1 MRSKKMPKTKFEKV
15 AQSLVER
22 IQRGVYSNMQ
32 RLPSEYQL
40 ADEYGVSRL
49 TVRKAIERL
58 VTAKILVKDP
68 GKGTYIMSTSSS
80 DKVASGRMGL
90 QSFTEA
96 AETYGKQSHT
106 QVLDYLPLIRPDK
119 QIEAKL
125 NLRDN
130 PQPEVDELVRRRFWD
145 DEPMT
150 IEDIVILHKYVAN
163 HQKADFS
170 HSLFQMLA
178 EVVEIAY
185 SNQEIEAI
193 KVDKR
198 LAELLHVQV
207 GDPVLCVHSL
217 TYTADGQPI
226 FYDTSYYRADKY
238 TFKTTLTRL
247 EQGGK

>member
-1 MRSKKMPKTKFEKV
+1 MPKTKFEKV

-22 IQRGVYSNMQ
+22 IQQGIYSNMQ

-68 GKGTYIMSTSSS
+68 GKGTYIMSTNSSN
-80 DKVASGRMGL
+80 KVESGRMGL

-96 AETYGKQSHT
+96 AETYGKQSRT
-106 QVLDYLPLIRPDK
+106 QVLDYQPLIQPD
-119 QIEAKL
+119 QRVEEKL
-125 NLRDN
+125 NLRNN
-130 PQPEVDELVRRRFWD
+130 PQPEVDELVRLRFWD
-145 DEPMT
+145 DDPMT

-163 HQKADFS
+163 HQKNDFK
-170 HSLFQMLA
+170 HSLFQILA
-178 EVVEIAY
+178 ETVEIAY

-193 KVDKR
+193 KVDEK
-198 LAELLHVQV
+198 LAKLLHVQK
-207 GDPVLCVHSL
+207 GDPILCVHSL

>member
-1 MRSKKMPKTKFEKV
+1 MPKTKFEKV

-22 IQRGVYSNMQ
+22 IQQGIYSNMQ

-68 GKGTYIMSTSSS
+68 GKETYIMSTNSSN
-80 DKVASGRMGL
+80 KVESGRMGL

-96 AETYGKQSHT
+96 AETYGKQSQT
-106 QVLDYLPLIRPDK
+106 QVLDYQPLIQPD
-119 QIEAKL
+119 QRVEEKL
-125 NLRDN
+125 NLRNN
-130 PQPEVDELVRRRFWD
+130 PQPEVDELVRRRFWND
-145 DEPMT
+145 DPMT

-163 HQKADFS
+163 HQKNDFK
-170 HSLFQMLA
+170 HSLFQILA
-178 EVVEIAY
+178 ETVEIAY

-193 KVDKR
+193 KVDEK
-198 LAELLHVQV
+198 LAKLLHVQE
-207 GDPVLCVHSL
+207 GDPILCVHSL

>member
-1 MRSKKMPKTKFEKV
+1 MPKTKFEKV

-22 IQRGVYSNMQ
+22 IQQGIYSNMQ

-68 GKGTYIMSTSSS
+68 GKGTYIMSTNSSN
-80 DKVASGRMGL
+80 KVESGRMGL

-96 AETYGKQSHT
+96 AETYGKQSRT
-106 QVLDYLPLIRPDK
+106 QVLDYQPLTQPD
-119 QIEAKL
+119 QRVEEKL
-125 NLRDN
+125 NLRNN
-130 PQPEVDELVRRRFWD
+130 PQPEVDELVRLRFWD
-145 DEPMT
+145 DDPMT

-163 HQKADFS
+163 HQKNDFK
-170 HSLFQMLA
+170 HSLFQILA
-178 EVVEIAY
+178 ETVEIAY

-193 KVDKR
+193 KVDEK
-198 LAELLHVQV
+198 LAKLLHVQE
-207 GDPVLCVHSL
+207 GDPILCVHSL

>member
-1 MRSKKMPKTKFEKV
+1 MPKTKFEKV

-22 IQRGVYSNMQ
+22 IQQGIYSNMQ

-68 GKGTYIMSTSSS
+68 GKGTYIMSTNSSN
-80 DKVASGRMGL
+80 KVESGRMGL

-96 AETYGKQSHT
+96 AETYGKQSRT
-106 QVLDYLPLIRPDK
+106 QVLDYQPLIQPD
-119 QIEAKL
+119 QRVEEKL
-125 NLRDN
+125 NLRNN
-130 PQPEVDELVRRRFWD
+130 PQPEVDELVRLRFWD
-145 DEPMT
+145 DDPMT

-163 HQKADFS
+163 HQKNDFK
-170 HSLFQMLA
+170 HSLFQILA
-178 EVVEIAY
+178 ETVEIAY
-185 SNQEIEAI
+185 SNEEIEAI
-193 KVDKR
+193 KVDEK
-198 LAELLHVQV
+198 LAKLLHVQE
-207 GDPVLCVHSL
+207 GDPILCVHSL

>member
-1 MRSKKMPKTKFEKV
+1 MPKTKFEKV

-22 IQRGVYSNMQ
+22 IQQGIYSNMQ

-68 GKGTYIMSTSSS
+68 GKGTYIMSTNSSN
-80 DKVASGRMGL
+80 KVESGRMGL

-96 AETYGKQSHT
+96 AETYGKQSRT
-106 QVLDYLPLIRPDK
+106 QVLDYQPLIQPD
-119 QIEAKL
+119 QRVEEKL
-125 NLRDN
+125 NLRNN

-145 DEPMT
+145 DDPMT

-163 HQKADFS
+163 HQKNDFK
-170 HSLFQMLA
+170 HSLFQILA
-178 EVVEIAY
+178 ETVEIAY

-193 KVDKR
+193 KVDEK
-198 LAELLHVQV
+198 LAKLLHVQE
-207 GDPVLCVHSL
+207 GDPILCVHSL

-226 FYDTSYYRADKY
+226 FYDTSYYRK
-238 TFKTTLTRL
+238 
-247 EQGGK
+247 EENNGG

>member
-1 MRSKKMPKTKFEKV
+1 MPKTKFEKV

-22 IQRGVYSNMQ
+22 IQQGIYSNMQ

-49 TVRKAIERL
+49 TVRKAIEWL

-68 GKGTYIMSTSSS
+68 GKGTYIMSTNSSN
-80 DKVASGRMGL
+80 KVESGRMGL

-96 AETYGKQSHT
+96 AETYGKQSRT
-106 QVLDYLPLIRPDK
+106 QVLDYQPLIQPD
-119 QIEAKL
+119 QRVEEKL
-125 NLRDN
+125 NLRNN
-130 PQPEVDELVRRRFWD
+130 PKPEVDELVRRRFWD
-145 DEPMT
+145 DDPMT

-163 HQKADFS
+163 HQKNDFK
-170 HSLFQMLA
+170 HSLFQILA
-178 EVVEIAY
+178 ETVEIAY

-193 KVDKR
+193 KVDEK
-198 LAELLHVQV
+198 LAKLLHVQE
-207 GDPVLCVHSL
+207 GDPILCVHSL

>member
-1 MRSKKMPKTKFEKV
+1 MPKTKFEKV
-15 AQSLVER
+15 EQSLVER
-22 IQRGVYSNMQ
+22 IQQGIYSNMQ

-68 GKGTYIMSTSSS
+68 GKGTYIMSTNSSN
-80 DKVASGRMGL
+80 KVESGRMGL

-96 AETYGKQSHT
+96 AETYGKQSRT
-106 QVLDYLPLIRPDK
+106 QVLDYQPLIQPD
-119 QIEAKL
+119 QRVEEKL
-125 NLRDN
+125 NLRNN
-130 PQPEVDELVRRRFWD
+130 PQPEVDELVRLRFWD
-145 DEPMT
+145 DDPMT

-163 HQKADFS
+163 HQKNDFK
-170 HSLFQMLA
+170 HSLFQILA
-178 EVVEIAY
+178 ETVEIAY

-193 KVDKR
+193 KVDEK
-198 LAELLHVQV
+198 LAKLLHVQE
-207 GDPVLCVHSL
+207 GDPILCVHSL

>member
-1 MRSKKMPKTKFEKV
+1 M
-15 AQSLVER
+15 ER
-22 IQRGVYSNMQ
+22 IQQGIYSNMQ

-68 GKGTYIMSTSSS
+68 GKGTYIMSTNSSN
-80 DKVASGRMGL
+80 KVESGRMGL

-96 AETYGKQSHT
+96 AETYGKQSRT
-106 QVLDYLPLIRPDK
+106 QVLDYQPLIQPD
-119 QIEAKL
+119 QRVEEKL
-125 NLRDN
+125 NLRNN

-145 DEPMT
+145 DDPMT

-163 HQKADFS
+163 HQKNDFK
-170 HSLFQMLA
+170 HSLFQILA
-178 EVVEIAY
+178 ETVEIAY

-193 KVDKR
+193 KVDEK
-198 LAELLHVQV
+198 LAKLLHVQK
-207 GDPVLCVHSL
+207 GDPILCVHSL

>member
-1 MRSKKMPKTKFEKV
+1 MPKTKFEKV

-22 IQRGVYSNMQ
+22 IQQGIYSNMQ

-68 GKGTYIMSTSSS
+68 GKGTYIVSTNSSN
-80 DKVASGRMGL
+80 KVESGRMGL

-96 AETYGKQSHT
+96 AETYGKQSRT
-106 QVLDYLPLIRPDK
+106 QVLDYQPLTQPD
-119 QIEAKL
+119 QRMEEKL
-125 NLRDN
+125 NLRNN
-130 PQPEVDELVRRRFWD
+130 PQPEVDELVRLRFWD
-145 DEPMT
+145 DDPMT

-163 HQKADFS
+163 HQKNDFK
-170 HSLFQMLA
+170 HSLFQILA
-178 EVVEIAY
+178 ETVEIAY

-193 KVDKR
+193 KVDEK
-198 LAELLHVQV
+198 LAKLLHVQE
-207 GDPVLCVHSL
+207 GDPILCVHSL

-226 FYDTSYYRADKY
+226 FYDMSYYRADKY

>member
-1 MRSKKMPKTKFEKV
+1 MPKTKFEKV

-22 IQRGVYSNMQ
+22 IQQGIYSNMQ

-49 TVRKAIERL
+49 TVRKAIEWL

-68 GKGTYIMSTSSS
+68 GKGTYIMSTNSSN
-80 DKVASGRMGL
+80 KVESGRMGL

-96 AETYGKQSHT
+96 AETYGKQSRT
-106 QVLDYLPLIRPDK
+106 QVLDYQPLIQPD
-119 QIEAKL
+119 QRVEEKL
-125 NLRDN
+125 NLRNN

-145 DEPMT
+145 DDPMT

-163 HQKADFS
+163 HQKNDFK
-170 HSLFQMLA
+170 HSLFQILA
-178 EVVEIAY
+178 ETVEIAY
-185 SNQEIEAI
+185 SNQEIEVI
-193 KVDKR
+193 KVDEK
-198 LAELLHVQV
+198 LAKLLHVQE
-207 GDPVLCVHSL
+207 GDPILCVHSL

>member
-1 MRSKKMPKTKFEKV
+1 MPKTKFEKV

-22 IQRGVYSNMQ
+22 IQQGIYSNMQ

-68 GKGTYIMSTSSS
+68 GKGPYIMSTNSSN
-80 DKVASGRMGL
+80 KVESGRMGL

-96 AETYGKQSHT
+96 AETYGKQSRT
-106 QVLDYLPLIRPDK
+106 QVLDYQPLTQPD
-119 QIEAKL
+119 QRMEEKL
-125 NLRDN
+125 NLRNN
-130 PQPEVDELVRRRFWD
+130 PQPEVDELVRLRFWD
-145 DEPMT
+145 DDPMT

-163 HQKADFS
+163 HQKNDFK
-170 HSLFQMLA
+170 HSLFQILA
-178 EVVEIAY
+178 ETVEIAY

-193 KVDKR
+193 KVDEK
-198 LAELLHVQV
+198 LAKLLHVQE
-207 GDPVLCVHSL
+207 GDPILCVHSL

>member
-1 MRSKKMPKTKFEKV
+1 MPKTKFEKV

-22 IQRGVYSNMQ
+22 IQQGIYSNMQ

-68 GKGTYIMSTSSS
+68 GKGTYIMSTNSSN
-80 DKVASGRMGL
+80 KVESGRMGL

-96 AETYGKQSHT
+96 AETYGKQSRT
-106 QVLDYLPLIRPDK
+106 QVLDYQPLIQPD
-119 QIEAKL
+119 QRVEEKL
-125 NLRDN
+125 NLRNN
-130 PQPEVDELVRRRFWD
+130 PQPEVDELVRRRFWND
-145 DEPMT
+145 DPMT

-163 HQKADFS
+163 HQKNDFKN
-170 HSLFQMLA
+170 SLFQILA
-178 EVVEIAY
+178 ETVEIAY

-193 KVDKR
+193 KVDEK
-198 LAELLHVQV
+198 LAKLLHVQE
-207 GDPVLCVHSL
+207 GDPILCVHSL